1 MISLKLALRFL
12 FLNKRL
18 SFLMLGVLSLGI
30 VILCSVNLVTQEL
43 LNQIKEKEYLKYGA
57 FHGIMTK
64 VSDEQ
69 YQQFQ
74 TQPWVESVGEVLLYG
89 TASNFNGK
97 NYPVTVGY
105 FDETA
110 LDLGRIAILDGRLP
124 QSAEEIAIS
133 AFFGKRKRKFASRV
147 DNDIGN

>member
-57 FHGIMTK
+57 CAFLSYWMMAP
-64 VSDEQ
+64 Q
-69 YQQFQ
+69 R
-74 TQPWVESVGEVLLYG
+74 
-89 TASNFNGK
+89 TANC
-97 NYPVTVGY
+97 
-105 FDETA
+105 TA
-110 LDLGRIAILDGRLP
+110 CLALRAR
-124 QSAEEIAIS
+124 
-133 AFFGKRKRKFASRV
+133 AFV
-147 DNDIGN
+147 PC